1 MPNEASLLETLD
13 CLLVAAGAIV
23 LIVAAARWWR
33 RGGGDPLQGSPIR
46 ANRMNTLVV
55 WACLGVYVLGLMG
68 GLALA
73 EAVLPKEAETS
84 IARARQGIV
93 ASVVMQTLV
102 ISTCLVVGATT
113 FRAGLRGYGFALP
126 ARIGR
131 NAAAGWIVGGWLA
144 TVCWTGLA
152 ALAAQWIIRLLWA
165 EYQPPDHGV
174 FTTLRSSETPT
185 ILRALALISAAIM
198 APIGEECL
206 FRGVLQT
213 SLRRVL
219 PPARSMRHRWF
230 AIVAT
235 AVIFGIMHVE
245 TPQFVPS
252 LVLFGVVV
260 GYLYERT
267 GSLVVVIAVHVLFNV
282 KSLSWYYV
290 QAYLT
295 GA

>member
-13 CLLVAAGAIV
+13 CLLVAAGAIL
-23 LIVAAARWWR
+23 LIVAAVRWRR
-33 RGGGDPLQGSPIR
+33 RGGGDPLRGSPIR
-46 ANRMNTLVV
+46 ANRMNAFVV
-55 WACLGVYVLGLMG
+55 WVCLGVYVFSLMG

-73 EAVLPKEAETS
+73 EAVLPKGGEARIVE
-84 IARARQGIV
+84 AQQGIV

-102 ISTCLVVGATT
+102 ISTCLGVGATT
-113 FRAGLRGYGFALP
+113 FRAGLSGYGFGLP
-126 ARIGR
+126 ARLGR
-131 NAAAGWIVGGWLA
+131 NAAVGWIVGGWLA
-144 TVCWTGLA
+144 TVCCTGLVV
-152 ALAAQWIIRLLWA
+152 LVVQWIIRLLWA
-165 EYQPPDHGV
+165 GYQPPDHGV
-174 FTTLRSSETPT
+174 FTTLRASETPA
-185 ILRALALISAAIM
+185 ILRALALISAAVT

-219 PPARSMRHRWF
+219 PPGRSMRHRWF
-230 AIVAT
+230 AIAAT
-235 AVIFGIMHVE
+235 AAVFGILHVE

-252 LVLFGVVV
+252 LVLFGIVV

-267 GSLVVVIAVHVLFNV
+267 GSLVIVIAVHVLFNV
-282 KSLSWYYV
+282 KSLSWYYL